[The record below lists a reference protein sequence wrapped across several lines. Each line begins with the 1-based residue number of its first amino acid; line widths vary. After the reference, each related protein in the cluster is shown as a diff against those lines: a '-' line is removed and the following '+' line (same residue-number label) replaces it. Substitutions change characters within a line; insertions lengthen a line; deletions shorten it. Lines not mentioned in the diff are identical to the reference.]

1 MNNKFNIRKNMIEG
15 IMKEVLGPR
24 NGSNEIISYSP
35 WDEYLCG
42 VVIPQSWENISQDS
56 ASSPEF
62 EKIIERDDNVGE
74 DGSAIDEINNSFSST
89 ELNPTSLIKSFGIS
103 FTLSNPNPN
112 LNICAT
118 WARYFDDIKN
128 KTAFNLSGEEI
139 NIDSEETWNR
149 CSFGEI
155 FDVDLGNYRNDKTI
169 VEIKNNPHELMLMKS
184 LKNFDSEKEIKDISE
199 DGLVK
204 IYIKRLKISE
214 SIYTFSIYMVNDL
227 KYIQHP
233 LDYHADIDTCLF
245 QPSLRINCSDEIET
259 RHIDFVN
266 ESEEEFGFLYRGK
279 PNVAS
284 GHMCS
289 AIWKDID
296 YVDKI
301 DINQLWPDYNVL
313 LKINNKY
320 EKFLYPDVR
329 SEFVPLFPVAL
340 PKFDLEKNNLLEPDQ
355 LNANALSELSPK
367 ELFDVLINLT
377 ELYKGW
383 ITDNSNK
390 LAKMP
395 DSYQDIAKRLIF
407 NENVALKRIT
417 NGITL
422 IRDNDLVY
430 TSFCFANKVMAL
442 QNSWGSNKREFVW
455 RPFQIAFFLM
465 CLEDLFDENS
475 ENKNILDLLWIPTGG
490 GKTEAYLGIMAF
502 TIALRRLNAYYNN
515 ETGAGTSIM
524 SRYTLRL
531 LTVQQFRRTLKMVV
545 AAEFLRISRSDNGI
559 GWRPKYSK
567 IEGDWIYGS
576 TRFSAGLWVG
586 GGVSPN
592 HLLKEGGAI
601 DLLMEN
607 NTKATYNPGDPA
619 QIIKC
624 PVCGSWLYVPNSG
637 LNDEI
642 NKLHLV
648 IKSSLSKDDLEGRL
662 NCLFDDNEVINLK
675 NISSKNLNNK
685 FYTLSFE
692 IKGSFSRNQ
701 FSEDI
706 LTPIS
711 ENECE
716 IASLGRF
723 NLGYFNSLNSIE
735 RITDD
740 DEGVFDFEVWCT
752 NPECHLNNV
761 EWFEGV
767 PYPNN
772 QDDDFT
778 FPDGNFKRVIYS
790 PFKMNTRMP
799 IPAYVVD
806 DHIYNRCPTIIISTA
821 DKIARLSFEPKASAI
836 FGNVNYFNKYYGY
849 NRDAMFPHSAPRLK
863 KFNKEVKPLK
873 APNLIIQDELH
884 LIDGPLGSLFGLY
897 EAIVSAIIE
906 KQGGNPKYIAST
918 ATISNASKQ
927 VDLLFSKKLFQF
939 PPHGLDIS
947 NNFFVREFEI
957 DDAWDE
963 KNAGRVYL
971 GVYAPGRGPMTPQ
984 VRLWSRM
991 FDISNLNKESEN
1003 ISKYWT
1009 VVGYFNT
1016 IKELGGALALYRD
1029 DIINRLENIS
1039 GHANHG
1045 RLGEDNKEELSSRI
1059 SSIDLPIILDD
1070 LERDGLNKYP
1080 KYDAIFATSMFGT
1093 GVDVSHLSLMLM
1105 NSQPK
1110 TTGSYIQ
1117 ATGRIGRKTGG
1128 LIVNFFKAG
1137 RPRDLNHYEL
1147 FASYHSRINL
1157 DVEPV
1162 SVSPFSQGCIS
1173 RGLGPA
1179 MVAFLRNSPD
1189 LKVNWL
1195 DNDGK
1200 NTIKNI
1206 NSWSDFMYFLTFLED
1221 RIVDMDYVEESLID
1235 SILEFIDE
1243 CYDNWKNIAN
1253 SIENNRSLRF
1263 YEYYYDKPKQH
1274 VVLGDSGHEHN
1285 DNLEVVFSNAPQSLR
1300 DVEETIDFW
1309 V

>member
-1 MNNKFNIRKNMIEG
+1 MDNKFNIRKNMIEG

-24 NGSNEIISYSP
+24 NGANEIISYNP

-42 VVIPQSWENISQDS
+42 VVIPQSWKNIKEDS
-56 ASSPEF
+56 ADNPEF
-62 EKIIERDDNVGE
+62 EKIIEMDDNITE
-74 DGSAIDEINNSFSST
+74 DGFATDEINNSFSST
-89 ELNPTSLIKSFGIS
+89 ELDPQSMIKSFGIS
-103 FTLSNPNPN
+103 FTLDVSNPK
-112 LNICAT
+112 LDICAT
-118 WARYFDDIKN
+118 WARYFDDEKN
-128 KTAFNLSGEEI
+128 KKAFNLSCEEI
-139 NIDSEETWNR
+139 EVDDQKTWNR
-149 CSFGEI
+149 YSFGEI
-155 FDVDLGNYRNDKTI
+155 FTVDLNDYDNDETI
-169 VEIKNNPHELMLMKS
+169 QVITNKSDELMISKS
-184 LKNFDSEKEIKDISE
+184 LINFESDRKITISE

-214 SIYTFSIYMVNDL
+214 TKYIFSVYMVNDL
-227 KYIQHP
+227 KYIQQP
-233 LDYHADIDTCLF
+233 TDYHADIDTCLF
-245 QPSLRINCSDEIET
+245 QPSLRINCNEEIKTQNIEF
-259 RHIDFVN
+259 IN
-266 ESEEEFGFLYRGK
+266 ESEEEFGFLYRDK
-279 PNVAS
+279 LNVAS

-289 AIWKDID
+289 AIWKEVD

-301 DINQLWPDYNVL
+301 DINQLWPEYNVL
-313 LKINNKY
+313 SKNNSAY
-320 EKFLYPDVR
+320 EEFLYPDIR
-329 SEFVPLFPVAL
+329 TEFVPLFPVAL
-340 PKFDLEKNNLLEPDQ
+340 PKFDLEENNKISSNE
-355 LNANALSELSPK
+355 LNAEKLANSSPNELY
-367 ELFDVLINLT
+367 EILISLT
-377 ELYKGW
+377 ELYEDW
-383 ITDNSNK
+383 INNNSDK
-390 LAKMP
+390 LDKLP
-395 DSYQDIAKRLIF
+395 EDYKKIAKKLISD
-407 NENVALKRIT
+407 ENIALDRIRK
-417 NGITL
+417 GINL
-422 IRDNDLVY
+422 IKDKDLAY
-430 TSFCFANKVMAL
+430 TAFCFANKVLAL
-442 QNSWGSNKREFVW
+442 QNSWGQNKREFEW
-455 RPFQIAFFLM
+455 RPFQISFFLM
-465 CLEDLFDENS
+465 CLEDLYYDDS
-475 ENKNILDLLWIPTGG
+475 ENKEMLDLLWIPTGG

-502 TIALRRLNAYYNN
+502 TIALRRLKSYQNN
-515 ETGAGTSIM
+515 ETGAGTSII

-545 AAEFLRISRSDNGI
+545 AAELLRINKSDGGI
-559 GWRPKYSK
+559 GWRPKHSQIK
-567 IEGDWIYGS
+567 GDWIYGS
-576 TRFSAGLWVG
+576 TRFSTGLWVG

-592 HLLKEGGAI
+592 HLLKEGGALDI
-601 DLLMEN
+601 LIEN
-607 NTKATYNPGDPA
+607 DVKSMYNPGDPA

-624 PVCGSWLYVPNSG
+624 PVCGSWLSVPKSG

-648 IKSSLSKDDLEGRL
+648 IKSSLNQSDLESTL
-662 NCLFDDNEVINLK
+662 YELFDDNEIINLK
-675 NISSKNLNNK
+675 NIESESLNDG

-692 IKGSFSRNQ
+692 IIGRFSRDQ
-701 FSEDI
+701 FASEI

-735 RITDD
+735 RINEDQ
-740 DEGVFDFEVWCT
+740 EGVFDFEIWCT
-752 NPECHLNNV
+752 NPKCDLNNV
-761 EWFEGV
+761 EWIEGS
-767 PYPNN
+767 PYHEKG
-772 QDDDFT
+772 DLS
-778 FPDGNFKRVIYS
+778 FPDGNSKRFIYS
-790 PFKMNTRMP
+790 PFKMGTRMP

-849 NRDAMFPHSAPRLK
+849 NRDGMFPQKAHRIK
-863 KFNKEVKPLK
+863 NFNQEIKPLK
-873 APNLIIQDELH
+873 APDLIIQDELH

-897 EAIVSAIIE
+897 EAIVGAIIE

-918 ATISNASKQ
+918 ATISNAEKQ

-947 NNFFVREFEI
+947 DNFFVKEFDI
-957 DDAWDE
+957 NSAWDE
-963 KNAGRVYL
+963 NKAGRVYL

-984 VRLWSRM
+984 VRLWGRM
-991 FDISNLNKESEN
+991 FDISNSNKEAEN

-1009 VVGYFNT
+1009 VVGYYNT

-1039 GHANHG
+1039 GISNSD

-1059 SSIDLPIILDD
+1059 SSIDLPIVLDD

-1128 LIVNFFKAG
+1128 LIVDFFKAG

-1147 FASYHSRINL
+1147 FSSYHSRINL
-1157 DVEPV
+1157 GVEPV
-1162 SVSPFSQGCIS
+1162 SISPFSNGCIS

-1189 LKVNWL
+1189 LGVKWT

-1200 NTIKNI
+1200 NPIRNRK
-1206 NSWSDFMYFLTFLED
+1206 SWNDFLDFISLLED
-1221 RIVDMDYVEESLID
+1221 RINEMENIEDSLTDLILEYVENSFE
-1235 SILEFIDE
+1235 E
-1243 CYDNWKNIAN
+1243 WKNIAN
-1253 SIENNRSLRF
+1253 MIENKRSLRF

-1285 DNLEVVFSNAPQSLR
+1285 ENLEVVFSNAPQSLR